1 MESRTMRF
9 MLLFNIVIGGALAVF
24 LTLEAAGAVNV
35 IKLQDVEAANANAVR
50 LLIGAGALAY
60 VVFNGLYLMERF
72 VFKRETHL
80 HARAEE
86 FEYLVSISAI
96 EESLRRIAKC
106 LPEVHDARVLV
117 SKERGPGKPV
127 LIEVSYIAYEDTHV
141 PSLTTRVQ
149 QVVAHRFE
157 QIVGGEIRPRFEIV
171 CSRILDKEQKS
182 CKEDKRKEPKFI
194 DLSKGPIYPVTD
206 EVD

>member
-1 MESRTMRF
+1 MRF
-9 MLLFNIVIGGALAVF
+9 MLLFNIVIGGALVVF
-24 LTLEAAGAVNV
+24 LTLEATGVINV
-35 IKLQDVEAANANAVR
+35 IKLHNVQPAHADAVR
-50 LLIGAGALAY
+50 LLIGAGAVAY

-80 HARAEE
+80 QARADE

-96 EESLRRIAKC
+96 EESLGRMARC

-127 LIEVSYIAYEDTHV
+127 LIEVNYAAYEDTHV
-141 PSLTTRVQ
+141 PSLTARVQ

-157 QIVGGEIRPRFEIV
+157 QIVGGEIKPTFQIV
-171 CSRILDKEQKS
+171 CSRIVDREQKGR
-182 CKEDKRKEPKFI
+182 KEDKRQEPKII
-194 DLSKGPIYPVTD
+194 DLSKGPIYPITG
-206 EVD
+206 EGE